1 MEENAALKNCEYLIE
16 VKVQKNL
23 KTMWNNTLE
32 IELGEAFS
40 GLLDIVY
47 NSRGLYNECPAGYRQ
62 GYESIQLREGK
73 FKDPT
78 HYMDNI
84 IFNFGMIFDNVRD
97 FVMWIQYGSAGEN
110 YGPYNSGFS
119 LGNVVYFAFFK
130 TDSKR
135 RPG

>member
-1 MEENAALKNCEYLIE
+1 MEENADLKQCEYLVE
-16 VKVQKNL
+16 EKVQGNL
-23 KTMWNNTLE
+23 QTMWNNTLE
-32 IELGEAFS
+32 VELGEAMS
-40 GLLDIVY
+40 NLLDIVY
-47 NSRGLYNECPAGYRQ
+47 NTRGLYNSCPKGYIQ
-62 GYESIQLREGK
+62 GYESIKLRGEK
-73 FKDPT
+73 FTDPT

-97 FVMWIQYGSAGEN
+97 FIMWIEYGSAGEDF
-110 YGPYNSGFS
+110 GPYNSGYS